1 MTTGSILTVPDGV
14 GNSTQD
20 EWVSAWDEDRIG
32 LRELALIRCAL
43 AAWPR
48 PSEPDAGF
56 FDLEAF
62 HATETSRA
70 AEERTRT
77 DNLVHGDLLP
87 LIVRGLVIPGDRLRH
102 QKVRSGTEFH
112 ATVTG
117 SGGLDTSAGHFR
129 APSPALSKLVGSSRN
144 GWTDWTHVPTGKTL
158 AELREMLRDSLR
170 DGAEN
175 DGEDDG

>member
-1 MTTGSILTVPDGV
+1 
-14 GNSTQD
+14 
-20 EWVSAWDEDRIG
+20 
-32 LRELALIRCAL
+32 LALIRCAL

-48 PSEPDAGF
+48 PSDKDADKL
-56 FDLEAF
+56 DLEAF
-62 HATETSRA
+62 QVAEASKVTEASKV
-70 AEERTRT
+70 AESTRVAGTRTRAV
-77 DNLVHGDLLP
+77 NPVHGDLMP
-87 LIVRGLVIPGDRLRH
+87 LIVRGLVAPGDRLRH
-102 QKVRSGTEFH
+102 QKVRSGIEFH

-129 APSPALSKLVGSSRN
+129 APSSALSKLVGSSRN

-175 DGEDDG
+175 DGEADG